1 MVIDGSGV
9 SRIAAGR
16 PEGTSWPAKTE
27 WWGRQRADWLSGVRG
42 GKVSRAMEQ
51 MGKQRRFGGRCA
63 WAVMC

>member
-1 MVIDGSGV
+1 MMSGSGV
-9 SRIAAGR
+9 GQFAAER
-16 PEGTSWPAKTE
+16 LEGTSWPAKTE
-27 WWGRQRADWLSGVRG
+27 WWGRQRADWLGEVRG